1 MLLSAFQRVQKVI
14 LENGDELEADFVLLG
29 VGVQTAT
36 SFLEGMALNPDG
48 SLSVDKHFRFTD
60 DIYAAGDICSFI
72 DWRTGEKIRI
82 EHWRLAE
89 QHGRIAAYNMAGKE
103 REFRSVPF
111 FWTNQLGVN
120 LGYVGHVRDWE
131 DMIFQGDPANR
142 DFVAYYVKDGRVLA
156 ATGTGD
162 IAQMPAVAE
171 LMSTNQMPT
180 PEELRRGSVNMLQR
194 LRG

>member
-131 DMIFQGDPANR
+131 DIIFQGDPANR
-142 DFVAYYVKDGRVLA
+142 DFVAYYVKGDNILA